1 MSERSDSEQSLHMSS
16 SDSSVSP
23 CSHSLLSSSS
33 ERSGF
38 NIALILFHVLV
49 SRYALSC
56 FHGRGSGPVVY
67 NSSLSSS
74 AHLVVIFFAVFGG
87 VVQAFYVVLVL
98 VLGLG
103 KGLGDALG
111 DALGEALGDA
121 LGNPLWLVVG
131 QGQGL
136 GLGLF

>member
-1 MSERSDSEQSLHMSS
+1 MIFPPKSTQLKSR
-16 SDSSVSP
+16 
-23 CSHSLLSSSS
+23 
-33 ERSGF
+33 
-38 NIALILFHVLV
+38 IL
-49 SRYALSC
+49 AII
-56 FHGRGSGPVVY
+56 
-67 NSSLSSS
+67 
-74 AHLVVIFFAVFGG
+74 VIFFAVFGG

-98 VLGLG
+98 GKGLGKGKG

-111 DALGEALGDA
+111 DALGKALGDA

>member
-1 MSERSDSEQSLHMSS
+1 MKTGTTWYSYFCFDQYPSRS
-16 SDSSVSP
+16 
-23 CSHSLLSSSS
+23 
-33 ERSGF
+33 
-38 NIALILFHVLV
+38 ILYRRL
-49 SRYALSC
+49 
-56 FHGRGSGPVVY
+56 
-67 NSSLSSS
+67 
-74 AHLVVIFFAVFGG
+74 VIFFAVFGG

-98 VLGLG
+98 GLGKGKG

-111 DALGEALGDA
+111 DALGKASGDA

>member
-1 MSERSDSEQSLHMSS
+1 MCMYVKDLRTFSAF
-16 SDSSVSP
+16 SVRKTST
-23 CSHSLLSSSS
+23 ST
-33 ERSGF
+33 
-38 NIALILFHVLV
+38 I
-49 SRYALSC
+49 
-56 FHGRGSGPVVY
+56 
-67 NSSLSSS
+67 
-74 AHLVVIFFAVFGG
+74 VIFFAVFGG

-98 VLGLG
+98 GLGKGKGKG

-111 DALGEALGDA
+111 DALGKASGDA